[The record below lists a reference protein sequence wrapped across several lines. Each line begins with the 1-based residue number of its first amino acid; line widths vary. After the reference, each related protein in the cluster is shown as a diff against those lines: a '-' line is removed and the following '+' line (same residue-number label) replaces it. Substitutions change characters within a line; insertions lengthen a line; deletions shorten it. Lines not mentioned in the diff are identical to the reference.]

1 MVIHHPYDGNT
12 PFQGSQFSTNLT
24 ESWLEISSLKCF
36 ECSKLNKMTKHTCTD
51 LVTSSLLELLIAAK
65 KSLKKELWLRKTCYI
80 HTRIFT
86 KLLWEQRQL
95 DEASLENYADCQQL

>member
-65 KSLKKELWLRKTCYI
+65 KSLKEIVAEKDLYLYKTFVGAK
-80 HTRIFT
+80 TT
-86 KLLWEQRQL
+86 
-95 DEASLENYADCQQL
+95 